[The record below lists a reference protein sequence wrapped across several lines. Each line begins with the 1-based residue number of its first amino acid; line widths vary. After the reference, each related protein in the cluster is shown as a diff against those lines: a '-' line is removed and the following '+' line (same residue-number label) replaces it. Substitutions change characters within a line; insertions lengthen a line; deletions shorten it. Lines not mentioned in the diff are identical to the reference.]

1 MQTQLIGPNKTND
14 TKSIDVSKLKQFLP
28 EFIECVRP
36 TVTEKCGTVPLS
48 VLSAF
53 AAATDADRC
62 AIDIN
67 QGTYARACLRTQERV
82 FAVFG
87 TASNVSSPQSSTPP
101 SSVPKPTTCSDQQ
114 GTCFQKN
121 LATMNFVPGALLFE
135 YSPST
140 MCANVKLYHDCVSQL
155 SCEAPTQA
163 QVECSTNA
171 CLYIGA
177 VPADLLGRLVRR
189 ARERRLR

>member
-1 MQTQLIGPNKTND
+1 LIGPNKTND

-28 EFIECVRP
+28 DFIECVRP
-36 TVTEKCGTVPLS
+36 TVTEKCGTVPLN

-53 AAATDADRC
+53 AAATDPDRC
-62 AIDIN
+62 VVDIN
-67 QGTYARACLRTQERV
+67 QGVHARTRTHVRV

-87 TASNVSSPQSSTPP
+87 PASNASSSQSSIPQPIVP
-101 SSVPKPTTCSDQQ
+101 SKSTACTDQQ
-114 GTCFQKN
+114 DACYKKN

-155 SCEAPTQA
+155 SCEASTQA
-163 QVECSTNA
+163 QVQSA
-171 CLYIGA
+171 
-177 VPADLLGRLVRR
+177 R
-189 ARERRLR
+189 ARERAAHTCCSPCLTTWTACAAPPTSAT